1 MLVVFMHVHEF
12 DKLVRI
18 TQATQL
24 FDFIH
29 AFFETGSDVNKY
41 KDILNEKYA
50 CKNRSKK
57 FKTLAGV
64 LIPTTLL
71 KICTTIIY
79 WSRSL
84 FICDSK
90 YSVNLGNC
98 ICDFQD
104 FLTKAS

>member
-1 MLVVFMHVHEF
+1 MLGKYGSSISSFTLATFMYVHEF
-12 DKLVRI
+12 DKLARI

-41 KDILNEKYA
+41 KVILNENYV

-57 FKTLAGV
+57 CKSLAGV

-71 KICTTIIY
+71 KI
-79 WSRSL
+79 
-84 FICDSK
+84 
-90 YSVNLGNC
+90 
-98 ICDFQD
+98 
-104 FLTKAS
+104 